1 MRHVGC
7 EAEARWRTAAVA
19 AAGTALARRAAR
31 RGDGTIRR
39 LGGSGL
45 ALREEG
51 RQGRRRGLRQLGVNM
66 HSGELVAEV
75 MAALKRARRGGL
87 GRREGCSEVGTRRWA
102 ARRDA
107 GCSARS
113 RHSASLSRMHRERE
127 RGGRATGAWTQQ
139 QQLEHMRTRRI
150 A

>member
-1 MRHVGC
+1 MKGRVGQ
-7 EAEARWRTAAVA
+7 ALWRTAVVA

-31 RGDGTIRR
+31 RGDGTIRQ

-66 HSGELVAEV
+66 HSSELVAEV

-87 GRREGCSEVGTRRWA
+87 GRREGCSEVGTRR
-102 ARRDA
+102 
-107 GCSARS
+107 
-113 RHSASLSRMHRERE
+113 
-127 RGGRATGAWTQQ
+127 
-139 QQLEHMRTRRI
+139 
-150 A
+150 